1 MNKTFMD
8 LKYGKTSDS
17 HKLMLNLS
25 DKINL
30 KSSDNR
36 VDSSTLSFYY
46 TWKNIKIAI
55 QKQQI

>member
-17 HKLMLNLS
+17 HRLMLNLS

-36 VDSSTLSFYY
+36 VVSSSLTFYY
-46 TWKNIKIAI
+46 KWKNIKIVI
-55 QKQQI
+55 RKQ

>member
-8 LKYGKTSDS
+8 LKYGKTSNS

-36 VDSSTLSFYY
+36 VDSSTLSF
-46 TWKNIKIAI
+46 
-55 QKQQI
+55 

>member
-17 HKLMLNLS
+17 HRLMLNLS

-36 VDSSTLSFYY
+36 VVSSTLTFYY
-46 TWKNIKIAI
+46 KWKNMKIVI
-55 QKQQI
+55 QKQ